1 MKRLIISDTQ
11 FNAYSLGALRS
22 SIEDACKEWLLA
34 NGFSEKRENQYDV
47 CVDDMMPSIWM
58 SDYEDRLRVEVG
70 MEIGYN
76 SLLDLATNYLDPIVT
91 RYDKNA
97 YFDIAEGGLMVAYID
112 N

>member
-1 MKRLIISDTQ
+1 MKRFVTCTSQ
-11 FNAYSLGALRS
+11 FNAHDISALRS

-34 NGFSEKRENQYDV
+34 NGFSEKRESRYDI

-58 SDYEDRLRVEVG
+58 SDYEDKLRVEVG

-97 YFDIAEGGLMVAYID
+97 YFDIAEGGLMVAYL